1 YHEAGRLMKELAIRH
16 GHEKL
21 GPVIDNATSLNGAA
35 VNQPGNLD
43 DLVVNTGS
51 NVYEIYRDRLHGQST
66 PLSMGRHS
74 YRIERAN
81 AVHED
86 LAGWFREVVWF
97 GNKKGAYLFPIH
109 PQENFPR

>member
-1 YHEAGRLMKELAIRH
+1 MKELAITH

-21 GPVIDNATSLNGAA
+21 GPVIDAATSLNGAA

-43 DLVVNTGS
+43 DLVLDTGS
-51 NVYEIYRDRLHGQST
+51 NVYEIYSDRLPGQST
-66 PLSMGRHS
+66 PLSMERHS
-74 YRIERAN
+74 YRSERAD